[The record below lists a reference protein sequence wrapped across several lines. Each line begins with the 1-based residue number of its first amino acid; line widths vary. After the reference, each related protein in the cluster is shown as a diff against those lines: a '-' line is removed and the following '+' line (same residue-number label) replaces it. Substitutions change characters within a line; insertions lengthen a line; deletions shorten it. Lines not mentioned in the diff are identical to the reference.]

1 LGRGAP
7 APDPAMLC
15 ALLQRNQNPSGAEQG
30 CAVLSRRSASWNHQ
44 ITRNPRRT
52 SSPTRPDLVFATHN
66 HMRKQTAA
74 RRSLLKELSALTHL
88 LFLPSLIAPLVK
100 ESGAVSAA
108 HIGSREAFNALM
120 AV

>member
-1 LGRGAP
+1 
-7 APDPAMLC
+7 
-15 ALLQRNQNPSGAEQG
+15 
-30 CAVLSRRSASWNHQ
+30 Q

-74 RRSLLKELSALTHL
+74 RRSLLKELSALKHL

-120 AV
+120 AVRGTLFRVLCIDPRRLNPKVR